1 MPTKYEQYEK
11 YLPEQRYEERRRA
24 WLHVTGMEF
33 VFLLEKNLADKG
45 RLDAHLL
52 VRHSKAKI
60 GTMVCLSD
68 LTMDELL
75 AVREFIDIALANT
88 APTVEER
95 DREADETYDQ
105 GDDANRR
112 LYRAVPRI
120 LVREG
125 EKYSDRPILLR
136 GYEWPEKVSSY
147 VARAA
152 RVVDRRRRN
161 SSLPQ

>member
-1 MPTKYEQYEK
+1 MPTNYRQYEK

-24 WLHVTGMEF
+24 WLHVTGMEM
-33 VFLLEKNLADKG
+33 VLLLEANLKDEG

-52 VRHSKAKI
+52 VRHAKAQI

-75 AVREFIDIALANT
+75 AVREFIDIALTNA

-95 DREADETYDQ
+95 DRKADETYDQ
-105 GDDANRR
+105 GDDADRR

-125 EKYSDRPILLR
+125 EKYTDRPVLLR
-136 GYEWPEKVSSY
+136 RYEWPQKVSSF
-147 VARAA
+147 VTRAA